1 MDALEAIFTRRSI
14 RAYTSEPV
22 SEEDLKVILEAAMN
36 APSASNRQPW
46 HFIVVDDR
54 SKLDAIMEVHPY
66 SDMLAQAPL
75 AIVVCGDTKVSS
87 SYWQQDCSA
96 ATENILLAARALGLG
111 TVWLGVY
118 PREDRVK
125 GISRLFQLPA
135 HVKPLAVIAV
145 GHPAEEKGRVDRWQE
160 EKVHRNR
167 W

>member
-22 SEEDLKVILEAAMN
+22 SEEDLKAILEAAMN

-118 PREDRVK
+118 PREDRVR

>member
-54 SKLDAIMEVHPY
+54 SKLDALMEVHPY
-66 SDMLAQAPL
+66 SKMLAQAPL

-96 ATENILLAARALGLG
+96 ATENLLLAARALGLG

-118 PREDRVK
+118 PREDRVN
-125 GISRLFQLPA
+125 GISRIFQLPA
-135 HVKPLAVIAV
+135 HVKPLAVVAV

-160 EKVHRNR
+160 ERVHRNQ

>member
-22 SEEDLKVILEAAMN
+22 SEEDVKIILEAAMN
-36 APSASNRQPW
+36 APSANNRQPW

-66 SDMLAQAPL
+66 SKMLAQAPL

-96 ATENILLAARALGLG
+96 ATENLLLAARALGLG

-118 PREDRVK
+118 PREDRVN
-125 GISRLFQLPA
+125 GISRIFQLPA
-135 HVKPLAVIAV
+135 HVKPLAVVAV

-160 EKVHRNR
+160 ERVHRNQ